1 MSRDRRLRRL
11 EWQYIRQLAAEA
23 GKPYGFSAD
32 DILDE
37 ARRLV
42 ALSDAEQDAEF
53 ADALAQAQ
61 VRGDHGAVRILTEGW
76 AAVHSYRSAL
86 MTGVSPVGTHDS

>member
-1 MSRDRRLRRL
+1 VSVERRLQRL
-11 EWQYIRQLAAEA
+11 ERLHIQQLATEV
-23 GKPYGFSAD
+23 GKPYGLSAD

-42 ALSDAEQDAEF
+42 ALSAAEQDAEF

-61 VRGDHGAVRILTEGW
+61 ARGDPEAVRILSEGW
-76 AAVHSYRSAL
+76 AAVRSYR
-86 MTGVSPVGTHDS
+86 

>member
-1 MSRDRRLRRL
+1 MTRSHLQRRLQRL
-11 EWQYIRQLAAEA
+11 ERQHIQQLAAEA
-23 GKPYGFSAD
+23 GKPYGLSAA

-42 ALSDAEQDAEF
+42 ALSAAEQDAEC

-61 VRGDHGAVRILTEGW
+61 ARGDHAALRILIQGW
-76 AAVHSYRSAL
+76 PAVCSHR
-86 MTGVSPVGTHDS
+86 